1 MRQLDIRP
9 IKGRDGRTTQQSK
22 RALDVRSQN
31 LQCSDNSGVPAGR
44 QAVSVGAPHQD
55 RARSQAKRFHNVSA
69 TADSSIHE
77 HFDLTIYGGDNFRK
91 SAQGRKN

>member
-1 MRQLDIRP
+1 MRHLDVGPVKVCDR
-9 IKGRDGRTTQQSK
+9 RTAQQSK
-22 RALDVRSQN
+22 RALNVRAQN
-31 LQCSDNSGVPAGR
+31 LECANDSAVPGGR
-44 QAVSVGAPHQD
+44 EAVSVGAPHQD

-91 SAQGRKN
+91 SAQGGKN